1 MKINFNNVLIN
12 NDEINKYE
20 DMVKDI
26 HNKLHD
32 NCNSQ
37 DNFMGWLDLPI
48 NYDKEELEQI
58 IDETINELKPDGL
71 KGMGMV
77 IKAVSAKCGAAADMK
92 KVSSIV
98 KEKLS

>member
-58 IDETINELKPDGL
+58 KICAEKVKNNSKYLL
-71 KGMGMV
+71 V
-77 IKAVSAKCGAAADMK
+77 IGIGGSYLGARAVIEALT
-92 KVSSIV
+92 
-98 KEKLS
+98 LSLIHI

>member
-48 NYDKEELEQI
+48 NYDKEEL
-58 IDETINELKPDGL
+58 
-71 KGMGMV
+71 
-77 IKAVSAKCGAAADMK
+77 
-92 KVSSIV
+92 
-98 KEKLS
+98 